1 MVHNSH
7 QARSKIRPKRCV
19 NTPLYTPSIMSKR
32 KQEETS
38 EELEC
43 DGDGAVTKRPTKQPV
58 IEILDDEPDVC
69 SICSEPCCHPAMVN
83 RRGCK
88 HMFCHL
94 CIHAWM
100 DQCRVRGSV
109 PTCPLCRAEITSCRT
124 TATHS
129 RYVKRLLLKLR
140 RMRIRYQSRS
150 FDGPDVT
157 HYNFIRY
164 SVDPTRVEQERERL
178 AKEGIPLTFTAMQL
192 PPRMDTSQGASSST
206 AIEID

>member
-1 MVHNSH
+1 
-7 QARSKIRPKRCV
+7 
-19 NTPLYTPSIMSKR
+19 MSKR

-38 EELEC
+38 EGVRIFDPSSIQELEC
-43 DGDGAVTKRPTKQPV
+43 DGDGAVTKRPTKRPV

-69 SICSEPCCHPAMVN
+69 PICSEPCCHPAMVN

-124 TATHS
+124 TATQS
-129 RYVKRLLLKLR
+129 RYVKQVLQTLR
-140 RMRIRYQSRS
+140 RMRITYQTRT
-150 FDGPDVT
+150 FDGPTVT
-157 HYNFIRY
+157 HYNFVRY
-164 SVDPTRVEQERERL
+164 SVDPQEQERL

-192 PPRMDTSQGASSST
+192 PPRDTSQGASSST

>member
-1 MVHNSH
+1 
-7 QARSKIRPKRCV
+7 
-19 NTPLYTPSIMSKR
+19 MSKR

-38 EELEC
+38 EGVPHRGSSIQELEC
-43 DGDGAVTKRPTKQPV
+43 DGDGAVTKRPTKRPV
-58 IEILDDEPDVC
+58 IEIVDDEPDVC
-69 SICSEPCCHPAMVN
+69 PICSEPCCHPAMVN

-88 HMFCHL
+88 HMFCHV

-100 DQCRVRGSV
+100 RQCRVRGSV
-109 PTCPLCRAEITSCRT
+109 RTCPLCRAEITSCRT

-129 RYVKRLLLKLR
+129 RYVARLLLKLR
-140 RMRIRYQSRS
+140 RMRITYTNRTYY
-150 FDGPDVT
+150 GPNVT

-164 SVDPTRVEQERERL
+164 SVDPQERERL